1 MTIVSLHPTPAPRHG
16 TGRHRRPRRRLSHRL
31 LPVLLAVAA
40 LALSCAASAAGRA
53 GPAPP
58 PGPGPLHRLEPR
70 YDWPLEPAPPPLVRP
85 FEQPAHPYGPGHRG
99 VDLGA
104 EPGQRVLAVEQG
116 FVVFAGPVAGRGV
129 VSIDH
134 DGGLRSTYEPLEP
147 TVSAGDQVY
156 AGQVIGTVE
165 AGHPGCTAVACLH
178 WGVRRGEEYLNPVY
192 LVEPAGRLRLKPWE
206 G

>member
-1 MTIVSLHPTPAPRHG
+1 MPSPRG
-16 TGRHRRPRRRLSHRL
+16 
-31 LPVLLAVAA
+31 
-40 LALSCAASAAGRA
+40 
-53 GPAPP
+53 
-58 PGPGPLHRLEPR
+58 RLEPR
-70 YDWPLEPAPPPLVRP
+70 FGWPLEPAPPPLVRP
-85 FEQPAHPYGPGHRG
+85 FEPPAHPYGPGHRG

-156 AGQVIGTVE
+156 AGQAIGTVT
-165 AGHPGCTAVACLH
+165 AGHPECTMTACLH
-178 WGVRRGEEYLNPVY
+178 WGVRRGAEYLNPVY
-192 LVEPAGRLRLKPWE
+192 LVEPAGALRLKPWA